1 MQITFRRSIFILALG
16 AASLCFSA
24 PSRAGTY
31 GDEKWCAVT
40 ETGGDAVDWDCE
52 FDSVADCEPAVTQG
66 NRGFCA
72 INPYYQPPPM
82 QPQPLPPPQR

>member
-1 MQITFRRSIFILALG
+1 MQITLRRSIFVLALG
-16 AASLCFSA
+16 AAALCYSA

-40 ETGGDAVDWDCE
+40 NDGGDVLNWDCE
-52 FDSVADCEPAVTQG
+52 YDTVVDCEPAVTQG

-72 INPYYQPPPM
+72 ANPYYQPPPPGPPD
-82 QPQPLPPPQR
+82 PQQR